1 MAEQATCA
9 RVCEVS
15 SVPRRERAAPASA
28 DVVGAGRLVHRRTGG
43 GGDGGG
49 HWASVRR
56 RDERTC
62 PRPRRCAS
70 DTSLNHVPL

>member
-9 RVCEVS
+9 CVCEVLP
-15 SVPRRERAAPASA
+15 VPKSDWAASASA

-43 GGDGGG
+43 GGDSGG

-70 DTSLNHVPL
+70 DTSLNHVTL